1 MIPRSER
8 PPELAAPTVAP
19 RQAVQ
24 FLRARANRLRGI
36 AGTAPTAISDRLRRM
51 ADEFE
56 ARADELEK
64 AETTSGDTGSDRR
77 VAWMA
82 Q

>member
-1 MIPRSER
+1 MMSRSEG

-24 FLRARANRLRGI
+24 FLRARASRLRGI
-36 AGTAPTAISDRLRRM
+36 AGTARTAISDRLRTM

-56 ARADELEK
+56 ARADALEK
-64 AETTSGDTGSDRR
+64 AETTGGDNGSNRR
-77 VAWMA
+77 VAGMA
-82 Q
+82 R